1 MNKFGEGTKG
11 NTNDFLYKYE
21 FTHLSITRL
30 VKTVCMI
37 SSSFVKTPMM
47 SQEVISGPTLDPAL
61 CRLALILSLFVP
73 AAKSK
78 KKETNSPED

>member
-30 VKTVCMI
+30 VKTVG
-37 SSSFVKTPMM
+37 MM

-61 CRLALILSLFVP
+61 CCLALILSLFVP